1 MKPEG
6 VFGHKSLESST
17 PSLSE
22 SLDEVSLIS
31 VNSATISRSEFIL
44 KFNGLALESTSPDH
58 LVKVKLS
65 SLRASR
71 IKFVPALYKPD
82 SVKICPEFSGMIYVV
97 SLNLFSS

>member
-6 VFGHKSLESST
+6 VFGHKSLESSI

-22 SLDEVSLIS
+22 SLDEVFLIS
-31 VNSATISRSEFIL
+31 VNSATISRSEFIS

-71 IKFVPALYKPD
+71 IKFIPALL
-82 SVKICPEFSGMIYVV
+82 SV
-97 SLNLFSS
+97 NLMKVCSQ

>member
-6 VFGHKSLESST
+6 VFEHKSLESST

-71 IKFVPALYKPD
+71 IKFVPALYNQILLKF
-82 SVKICPEFSGMIYVV
+82 VQNFQV
-97 SLNLFSS
+97 